1 MNMQKRTYCKMIV
14 AMGVVALILTTFL
27 VSPSVSQTVPIKIGT
42 FTPLSGHAAY
52 YGEHIVI
59 GAKLA
64 IDEVNEKGGL
74 LGRKI
79 EFIAEDDKNVPAE
92 AVTAAEKLITKDQVV
107 ALSASMGSSPVLAVM
122 PKVNEAKV
130 PMFVQTATS
139 VLITQQS
146 GKGGN
151 PWTFKCNP
159 NDAMMLTA
167 LAKFIVEKRGV
178 KSVCF
183 IGEDTDFG
191 RGIVKGLKEWMEA
204 NGVKILSEDYV
215 KGGETEFTPL
225 LTKVKGL
232 KPDVLGLGV
241 VGPTQ
246 IQALVKQMLELGM
259 KIPLTGRYDIT
270 AKQIA
275 DYIASGA
282 MEGSTCVEP
291 YSHLYEGG
299 RNPQFVQMVKTKL
312 GRDTGIYWWG
322 VYWSYEATR
331 VMLEAIKQGGKAER
345 QAIRDAAAKVE
356 MELITGVKVKFDDN
370 NQWHPPAFITGV
382 KDGKIVLFGDVLT

>member
-1 MNMQKRTYCKMIV
+1 MKRKIAFTVFTSVGLLV
-14 AMGVVALILTTFL
+14 ACISGLCVLASIAQA
-27 VSPSVSQTVPIKIGT
+27 PPIKIGT

-64 IDEVNEKGGL
+64 IDEVNEKGGI
-74 LGRKI
+74 LGRKV

-92 AVTAAEKLITKDQVV
+92 AVSAAEKLITKDQVV

-122 PKVNEAKV
+122 PKVNDAKV

-146 GKGGN
+146 GVGGN

-159 NDAMMLTA
+159 NDPMMLTA

-178 KSVCF
+178 KSICF

-191 RGIVKGLKEWMEA
+191 RGIVKGLKEWMGP

-215 KGGETEFTPL
+215 KAGETEFTPL
-225 LTKVKGL
+225 LTKIKGL

-246 IQALVKQMLELGM
+246 IQSLVKQMLELAM

-299 RNPQFVQMVKTKL
+299 RNPQFIQMVKTKL

-331 VMLEAIKQGGKAER
+331 VMLEAIKRAGSTDRA
-345 QAIRDAAAKVE
+345 AIRDAAKKIE
-356 MELITGVKVKFDDN
+356 MELITGVKVKFDDY
-370 NQWHPPAFITGV
+370 NQWHPLAFITGI
-382 KDGKIVLFGDVLT
+382 KDGKIALFGSVQT

>member
-1 MNMQKRTYCKMIV
+1 MRKRYGLKGFILAGVIV
-14 AMGVVALILTTFL
+14 ALVAGLSI
-27 VSPSVSQTVPIKIGT
+27 SVSISQAPPIKIGT

-52 YGEHIVI
+52 YGEHIVF
-59 GAKLA
+59 GAKMA
-64 IDEVNEKGGL
+64 IEEVNEKGGL
-74 LGRKI
+74 LGRKV

-92 AVTAAEKLITKDQVV
+92 AVSAAEKLITKDQVV

-139 VLITQQS
+139 VLITEQS
-146 GKGGN
+146 GVGGN

-159 NDAMMLTA
+159 NDPMMLTA

-178 KSVCF
+178 KSISF

-191 RGIVKGLKEWMEA
+191 RGIVKGLKDWMVP
-204 NGVKILSEDYV
+204 NGEKILSEDYV
-215 KGGETEFTPL
+215 KAGETEFTPI

-270 AKQIA
+270 AKQIE

-282 MEGSTCVEP
+282 LEGSTCVEP

-299 RNPQFVQMVKTKL
+299 QNPQFVKKVKAKL

-322 VYWSYEATR
+322 TYWSYEATR
-331 VMLEAIKQGGKAER
+331 VMLEAIKRAGSADR
-345 QAIRDAAAKVE
+345 TAIRDAAKKIE
-356 MELITGVKVKFDDN
+356 MELLTGVKVKFDDH
-370 NQWHPPAFITGV
+370 NQWHSPAFVTGI
-382 KDGKIVLFGDVLT
+382 KDRKIVLFGMVQT

>member
-1 MNMQKRTYCKMIV
+1 MKRRISLRVFISIGLLV
-14 AMGVVALILTTFL
+14 AFISGISILA
-27 VSPSVSQTVPIKIGT
+27 SRAQMPPIKIGT

-64 IDEVNEKGGL
+64 IDEVNEKGGI
-74 LGRKI
+74 LGRKV
-79 EFIAEDDKNVPAE
+79 EFIAEDDKNIPAE
-92 AVTAAEKLITKDQVV
+92 AVSAAEKLITKDQVV
-107 ALSASMGSSPVLAVM
+107 MLSASMGSSPVLAVM
-122 PKVNEAKV
+122 PKVNDAQV

-146 GKGGN
+146 GVGGN

-159 NDAMMLTA
+159 NDPMMLTA

-178 KSVCF
+178 RSICF

-191 RGIVKGLKEWMEA
+191 RGIVKGLKDWMVP

-215 KGGETEFTPL
+215 KAGETEFTPL
-225 LTKVKGL
+225 LTKIKGL

-246 IQALVKQMLELGM
+246 IQSLVKQMLELGM

-299 RNPQFVQMVKTKL
+299 RNPQFIQMVKTKL
-312 GRDTGIYWWG
+312 GRETGIYWWG

-331 VMLEAIKQGGKAER
+331 VMLEAIKRAGSTDRA
-345 QAIRDAAAKVE
+345 AIRDAAKKTE
-356 MELITGVKVKFDDN
+356 MELITGVKAKFDDY
-370 NQWHPPAFITGV
+370 NQWHPLAFITGI
-382 KDGKIVLFGDVLT
+382 KDGKIVLFGSVQT

>member
-1 MNMQKRTYCKMIV
+1 MQKRTCLKVIV
-14 AMGVVALILTTFL
+14 AMGVVSIILTALF

-74 LGRKI
+74 LGREIK
-79 EFIAEDDKNVPAE
+79 FIAEDDKNVPAE

-146 GKGGN
+146 GIGGN

-167 LAKFIVEKRGV
+167 LARFIVEKRGV
-178 KSVCF
+178 KSVSF

-191 RGIVKGLKEWMEA
+191 RGIVKGLKEWMEPH
-204 NGVKILSEDYV
+204 GVKILSEDYV
-215 KGGETEFTPL
+215 KAGETEFTPL

-232 KPDVLGLGV
+232 QPDVLGLGV

-275 DYIASGA
+275 DYIASGD
-282 MEGSTCVEP
+282 MDGSTCVEP
-291 YSHLYEGG
+291 YSPLYEGG

-345 QAIRDAAAKVE
+345 QSIRDTAPTIE
-356 MELITGVKVKFDDN
+356 MELITGVKVKFDDH

-382 KDGKIVLFGDVLT
+382 KDGKIVLFGNIPT

>member
-1 MNMQKRTYCKMIV
+1 MRRKIGFKVFITV
-14 AMGVVALILTTFL
+14 GLLVALVAGI
-27 VSPSVSQTVPIKIGT
+27 SVLASIAQAPPIKIGMCA
-42 FTPLSGHAAY
+42 PLSGYAAF
-52 YGEHIVI
+52 YGEHIVF

-64 IDEVNEKGGL
+64 IDEVNEKGGI
-74 LGRKI
+74 LGRKV
-79 EFIAEDDKNVPAE
+79 EFIAEDDKNIPAE
-92 AVTAAEKLITKDQVV
+92 AVSAAEKLITKDQIV
-107 ALSASMGSSPVLAVM
+107 ALSASMGSSPALAIM

-146 GKGGN
+146 GIGGN

-159 NDAMMLTA
+159 NDTMMVNA

-178 KSVCF
+178 KSICF

-191 RGIVKGLKEWMEA
+191 RGIVKGLKDWMA
-204 NGVKILSEDYV
+204 SNNVKILSEDYV
-215 KGGETEFTPL
+215 KAGETEFTPL

-246 IQALVKQMLELGM
+246 IQSLVKQMLELGM
-259 KIPLTGRYDIT
+259 KIPLTGRYDVT

-275 DYIASGA
+275 DYIATGA

-291 YSHLYEGG
+291 YNQLYTGG
-299 RNPQFVQMVKTKL
+299 QNPQFVQMVMKKL
-312 GRDTGIYWWG
+312 GRETGIYWWG

-331 VMLEAIKQGGKAER
+331 VMLEAIKRAGSTDR
-345 QAIRDAAAKVE
+345 TAIRDAAKKIE
-356 MELITGVKVKFDDN
+356 MELITGVKVKFDDY

-382 KDGKIVLFGDVLT
+382 KDGKIVLFGVIQT

>member
-1 MNMQKRTYCKMIV
+1 MMRGRIYLKGSILL
-14 AMGVVALILTTFL
+14 AMATLFL
-27 VSPSVSQTVPIKIGT
+27 VGMSALFSIAQAPPIKIGT

-64 IDEVNEKGGL
+64 IDEVNEKGGIM
-74 LGRKI
+74 GRKV
-79 EFIAEDDKNVPAE
+79 EFIAEDDKNIPAE
-92 AVTAAEKLITKDQVV
+92 AVSAAEKLITKDQVV

-122 PKVNEAKV
+122 PKVNDAKV

-146 GKGGN
+146 GIGGN

-159 NDAMMLTA
+159 NDPMMLTA
-167 LAKFIVEKRGV
+167 LAKFIVEKRSV
-178 KSVCF
+178 KSISF

-191 RGIVKGLKEWMEA
+191 RGIVKGLKDWMVP

-215 KGGETEFTPL
+215 KAGETEFTPL

-246 IQALVKQMLELGM
+246 IQSLVKQMLELGM

-275 DYIASGA
+275 DYIAGGA

-299 RNPQFVQMVKTKL
+299 RNAQFVQMVKQKL
-312 GRDTGIYWWG
+312 GRETGIYWWG

-331 VMLEAIKQGGKAER
+331 VMLEAIKRAGSTDR
-345 QAIRDAAAKVE
+345 NAIREEAKKVE
-356 MELITGVKVKFDDN
+356 MDLITGVKVKFDDH
-370 NQWHPPAFITGV
+370 NQWHPLAFITGI
-382 KDGKIVLFGDVLT
+382 KDGKIVLFGTVQT

>member
-1 MNMQKRTYCKMIV
+1 M
-14 AMGVVALILTTFL
+14 
-27 VSPSVSQTVPIKIGT
+27 
-42 FTPLSGHAAY
+42 
-52 YGEHIVI
+52 
-59 GAKLA
+59 
-64 IDEVNEKGGL
+64 
-74 LGRKI
+74 
-79 EFIAEDDKNVPAE
+79 EFIAEDDKSIPAE
-92 AVTAAEKLITKDQVV
+92 AVSAAEKLITKDRVV
-107 ALSASMGSSPVLAVM
+107 ALSGSMASSCVLAVM

-146 GKGGN
+146 GVGGN

-159 NDAMMLTA
+159 NDLMMLNA

-178 KSVCF
+178 RSISF

-191 RGIVKGLKEWMEA
+191 RGIVKGLKDWVAA
-204 NGVKILSEDYV
+204 NGVKILSEDFM
-215 KGGETEFTPL
+215 KAGETEFTPV

-275 DYIASGA
+275 DYVASGA

-291 YSHLYEGG
+291 YSQLYQGG
-299 RNPQFVQMVKTKL
+299 RNTQFVQNVKKKL
-312 GRDTGIYWWG
+312 GRETGIYWWG

-331 VMLEAIKQGGKAER
+331 AILDSIRQSGSAER
-345 QAIRDAAAKVE
+345 TAIRDGAKKLE
-356 MELITGVKVKFDDN
+356 TELITGEKVKFDDH
-370 NQWHPPAFITGV
+370 NQWHAPAFITGV
-382 KDGKIVLFGDVLT
+382 RDGKIALFGEVHT

>member
-1 MNMQKRTYCKMIV
+1 MRGRIYLKGSILL
-14 AMGVVALILTTFL
+14 AMATLFL
-27 VSPSVSQTVPIKIGT
+27 VGMSALFSIAQAPPIKIGT

-64 IDEVNEKGGL
+64 IDEVNEKGGIM
-74 LGRKI
+74 GRKV
-79 EFIAEDDKNVPAE
+79 EFIAEDDKNIPAE
-92 AVTAAEKLITKDQVV
+92 AVSAAEKLITKDQVV

-122 PKVNEAKV
+122 PKVNDAKV

-146 GKGGN
+146 GIGGN

-159 NDAMMLTA
+159 NDPMMLTA
-167 LAKFIVEKRGV
+167 LAKFIVEKRSV
-178 KSVCF
+178 KSISF

-191 RGIVKGLKEWMEA
+191 RGIVKGLKDWMVP

-215 KGGETEFTPL
+215 KAGETEFTPL

-246 IQALVKQMLELGM
+246 IQSLVKQMLELGM

-275 DYIASGA
+275 DYIAGGA

-299 RNPQFVQMVKTKL
+299 RNAQFVQMVKQKL
-312 GRDTGIYWWG
+312 GRETGIYWWG

-331 VMLEAIKQGGKAER
+331 VMLEAIKRAGSTDR
-345 QAIRDAAAKVE
+345 NAIREEAKKVE
-356 MELITGVKVKFDDN
+356 MDLITGVKVKFDDH
-370 NQWHPPAFITGV
+370 NQWHPLAFITGI
-382 KDGKIVLFGDVLT
+382 KDGKIVLFGTVQT

>member
-1 MNMQKRTYCKMIV
+1 MKKRPHSKVIV
-14 AMGVVALILTTFL
+14 ALGVMTLILAAFFVTPSISQ
-27 VSPSVSQTVPIKIGT
+27 SPPIKIGT

-64 IDEVNEKGGL
+64 IDEANEKGGL

-246 IQALVKQMLELGM
+246 IQGLVKQMLELGM

-299 RNPQFVQMVKTKL
+299 QNAQFVQKVKTKL

-345 QAIRDAAAKVE
+345 AAIRDAATKIE
-356 MELITGVKVKFDDN
+356 MELITGVKVKFDDH

-382 KDGKIVLFGDVLT
+382 KDGKIVLFGNVPT

>member
-1 MNMQKRTYCKMIV
+1 
-14 AMGVVALILTTFL
+14 MGKKIGVIAFL
-27 VSPSVSQTVPIKIGT
+27 VGILIAWVAGISVPVSISQAPPIKIGT
-42 FTPLSGHAAY
+42 HTPLSGYNAY

-64 IDEVNEKGGL
+64 LDEVNEKGGL
-74 LGRKI
+74 LGRKV
-79 EFIAEDDKNVPAE
+79 EFIAEDDKSIPAE
-92 AVTAAEKLITKDQVV
+92 AVGAAEKLITKDQVV
-107 ALSASMGSSPVLAVM
+107 ALSGSMASSCVLAVM

-146 GKGGN
+146 GAGGN

-178 KSVCF
+178 KTASF

-191 RGIVKGLKEWMEA
+191 RGIVKGLKDWMSA
-204 NGVKILSEDYV
+204 HGGKILSEDYV
-215 KGGETEFTPL
+215 KAGETEFTPL
-225 LTKVKGL
+225 LTKIKGL
-232 KPDVLGLGV
+232 KPAVLGLGV

-246 IQALVKQMLELGM
+246 IQALVKQMGELGM

-275 DYIASGA
+275 DYVASGA
-282 MEGSTCVEP
+282 LEGSTCVEP
-291 YSHLYEGG
+291 YSHFYEGG
-299 RNPQFVQMVKTKL
+299 RNPQFVQTVKNKL
-312 GRDTGIYWWG
+312 GRHTGIYWWG

-331 VMLEAIKQGGKAER
+331 TILESIKRAGSADR
-345 QAIRDAAAKVE
+345 TSIRDAAAKLE
-356 MELITGVKVKFDDN
+356 IELITGGKVKFDDH

-382 KDGKIVLFGDVLT
+382 KDGKIVLFGSIPT